1 MYFVGKCLDLAD
13 VQKIFI
19 SGSYDCNF
27 KIWTTGASGIIVQ
40 NSLQGISIW
49 KKKNRHSRNFYS
61 FGNFYIY
68 KAIKSDCKTLH
79 IKKYVMKMG
88 MGYHVKEFMVS
99 FYSDKQHSILII
111 EKY

>member
-27 KIWTTGASGIIVQ
+27 KIWMIGASGIIVQ

-49 KKKNRHSRNFYS
+49 KKIIIRHSRNFYS

-68 KAIKSDCKTLH
+68 KTIKSDCKTLH
-79 IKKYVMKMG
+79 IKKICHEDG
-88 MGYHVKEFMVS
+88 NGVS
-99 FYSDKQHSILII
+99 CKRINGQFLL
-111 EKY
+111 

>member
-1 MYFVGKCLDLAD
+1 MYKKYSSVDLM
-13 VQKIFI
+13 
-19 SGSYDCNF
+19 
-27 KIWTTGASGIIVQ
+27 IVILKFGRLEHQ
-40 NSLQGISIW
+40 VLLYKTVYRVFLYG